1 MTRHQPF
8 PGMNLIQS
16 LKMKLKIIIFILP
29 VLPAIFSLWG
39 CSGMGPVVLEQSRNN
54 YNIAIQKTN
63 DEQLLLNLVRL
74 KYRDT
79 PFFMEVSSVAT
90 QFTFSASANA
100 SATLPEHSPNIFG
113 LGAGAAMTE
122 RPTISYS
129 PLQGEKF
136 IQRFLS
142 PISLKTISLLFHSG
156 WRVDRIFRVCFQHI
170 NRIKNAPTASGPTPE
185 FAPEY
190 EDFAHI
196 AGLLQNLKSRGGLE
210 AEYGIHEN
218 SPVFILHISEE
229 ALEWPETGKLMKF
242 FNLPLGTNRLVLSGH
257 SKDKPPGFL
266 RVETRSLLGAM
277 FYLSQSI
284 EVPLKDQEMGK
295 VTQTKDR
302 SGKLFDW
309 KKVTGDL
316 IRVRSNSGFYDQ
328 SAVAVKYPGS
338 WFYIDD
344 SDLTSKSTFS
354 MLGQIF
360 SLQAGKSKSVVPV
373 LTLPIGQ

>member
-1 MTRHQPF
+1 
-8 PGMNLIQS
+8 
-16 LKMKLKIIIFILP
+16 
-29 VLPAIFSLWG
+29 
-39 CSGMGPVVLEQSRNN
+39 
-54 YNIAIQKTN
+54 
-63 DEQLLLNLVRL
+63 
-74 KYRDT
+74 
-79 PFFMEVSSVAT
+79 
-90 QFTFSASANA
+90 
-100 SATLPEHSPNIFG
+100 
-113 LGAGAAMTE
+113 
-122 RPTISYS
+122 
-129 PLQGEKF
+129 
-136 IQRFLS
+136 
-142 PISLKTISLLFHSG
+142 
-156 WRVDRIFRVCFQHI
+156 
-170 NRIKNAPTASGPTPE
+170 
-185 FAPEY
+185 
-190 EDFAHI
+190 
-196 AGLLQNLKSRGGLE
+196 
-210 AEYGIHEN
+210 
-218 SPVFILHISEE
+218 
-229 ALEWPETGKLMKF
+229 
-242 FNLPLGTNRLVLSGH
+242 
-257 SKDKPPGFL
+257 
-266 RVETRSLLGAM
+266 M

>member
-1 MTRHQPF
+1 
-8 PGMNLIQS
+8 MNLIQP
-16 LKMKLKIIIFILP
+16 LKMKLKIIPFIFP
-29 VLPAIFSLWG
+29 VLPALFSLWG
-39 CSGMGPVVLEQSRNN
+39 CSGMGSVVLEQGRNS

-79 PFFMEVSSVAT
+79 PFFLEVSSVAT

-100 SATLPEHSPNIFG
+100 SATLPEGPSANVFG
-113 LGAGAAMTE
+113 LDAGAAVTE
-122 RPTISYS
+122 RPTVSYS

-170 NRIKNAPTASGPTPE
+170 NRIKNAPGASGPTPE

-190 EDFAHI
+190 EDFAAI
-196 AGLLQNLKSRGGLE
+196 ARQLRNLQSRGGLE
-210 AEYGIHEN
+210 TEYGIHEN
-218 SPVFILHISEE
+218 SPVLMLHISEE

-266 RVETRSLLGAM
+266 KVETRSLLGAM
-277 FYLSQSI
+277 FYLSQSV
-284 EVPLKDQEMGK
+284 EVPLKDREMGK
-295 VTQTKDR
+295 VTLTKDK
-302 SGKLFDW
+302 SGKPFDW
-309 KKVTGDL
+309 KRVTGDL
-316 IRVRSNSGFYDQ
+316 LRVRSNSGFHDQ
-328 SAVAVKYPGS
+328 SAVAVKYRGS
-338 WFYIDD
+338 WFFIDD

-360 SLQAGKSKSVVPV
+360 SLQAGKSKSVAPV